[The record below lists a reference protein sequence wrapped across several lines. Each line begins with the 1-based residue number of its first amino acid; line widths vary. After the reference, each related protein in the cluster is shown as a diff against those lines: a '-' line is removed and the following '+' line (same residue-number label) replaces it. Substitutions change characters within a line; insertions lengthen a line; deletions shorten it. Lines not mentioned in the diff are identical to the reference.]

1 MKGIT
6 VVIMALLLSLPLI
19 QAQNV
24 QYQEKTPASAANVA
38 ITAADVA
45 VILKEPAVIIS
56 SIAAGI
62 FDAIDTVIALI
73 FDIIDTIF
81 VLCFGTILGGFFG
94 NCLNALYNTF
104 NLCLGGIGGY
114 CVDLVEVVWS
124 GILSCF
130 AIINLVC
137 GSALGGFCGGIVANF
152 YNTVNL
158 CLNVVNLVCGS
169 ALGGIWGGI
178 VGTFADFVEVVWSA
192 VLSVWDMFAPFCA
205 GLVDGSYLSLIMATC
220 AWIVQCGG
228 IIPWYWYLRGCLK
241 VIPFVCRYI
250 PCISCVPTTLNMV
263 KAVAKAVKAS

>member
-124 GILSCF
+124 
-130 AIINLVC
+130 
-137 GSALGGFCGGIVANF
+137 
-152 YNTVNL
+152 
-158 CLNVVNLVCGS
+158 
-169 ALGGIWGGI
+169 
-178 VGTFADFVEVVWSA
+178 A